1 MTRQLLLA
9 SLFALFTAT
18 PVFAQV
24 DIIYTGTAQPSL
36 DSATITGAQR
46 GTTVT
51 MDVNG
56 RNLSGN
62 GAIGAPGATEVIF
75 NKAGFTAKILASA
88 ERLREKPK
96 AIPLTTVIVDK
107 STLNRITLEIAIAAS
122 VEPGIYRFRLITPM
136 GTTNTLPFAVTPF
149 PEITERGMNQS
160 LETAQTIALPA
171 TITGNIG
178 RQGEAD
184 YYKFKAQAGQ
194 QIVFEPVA
202 AAIGSRLNPVISLF
216 DGDGNRLAANDEVNL
231 KGESPLGY
239 TIKAEGEYIV
249 SITDAEREAGLEYRL
264 NVGEFAYVT
273 GAFPLGIKQGAA
285 GKVALSGFN
294 LSGSQKVTAPAV
306 GSRDEPWMIRGN
318 GAKGESLNRLQ
329 LDAGLYPEIIEGSRN
344 NTPASAQA
352 VQLPATINGRI
363 FSNSEVKKEEISN
376 RPIDVD
382 QSAVAEDYFRFHAK
396 KGQKLIL
403 EVAAQRFGSPL
414 DSVIEV
420 LDARGLPIPRAVLRS
435 LLATET
441 TLSDRDSF
449 TAGLRLLNW
458 SGMRPG
464 DYLLAGSELVR
475 IERLPFFPDD
485 DTIVANSDG
494 IRYGFEDTTPETL
507 AMGTPVYKV
516 SIHPPGSTFSS
527 NGLPVRTLYYRNDDA
542 GPHYGFAG
550 MKDSRLTF
558 TAPADGEYLVRI
570 RDVRGLSGERF
581 AYRLAIHE
589 PHPDFSLAIEP
600 ENPNVPLGGSRDLR
614 VRAVRWDGFDGE
626 IEVKLLNVP
635 EGFTAMN
642 TKIPAGQ
649 NSGVVI
655 LSAAPDAKGHFGLQ
669 AEGVATI
676 GKQRVVRIVPV
687 GQELSIVSVAP
698 PPEVLVFTKERQ
710 VDVAPG
716 ADGFVNI
723 NIKRQEGFAGRVPF
737 DVVGLPHGV
746 TLRDLGLNG
755 ILITEGESA
764 TRFRFDVQPWVKP
777 QEQQIYVVGTIETS
791 GRQQQRFPAAPIT
804 LSIKPNKPKDSAA
817 NGTR

>member
-9 SLFALFTAT
+9 SLLALFTAA

-56 RNLSGN
+56 RNLMTTGASGAN
-62 GAIGAPGATEVIF
+62 EVIF
-75 NKAGFTAKILASA
+75 NEPGFTAKILASA
-88 ERLREKPK
+88 EQLREKPK
-96 AIPLTTVIVDK
+96 AVPLQTVIVDK
-107 STLNRITLEIAIAAS
+107 STLNRITLEITIAAS
-122 VEPGIYRFRLITPM
+122 VEPGIYRFRLKTPM

-160 LETAQTIALPA
+160 PETAQTIALPA

-178 RQGEAD
+178 RMGESD

-216 DGDGNRLAANDEVNL
+216 DSGGNRLATNDEINL
-231 KGESPLGY
+231 KGESALGY
-239 TIKAEGEYIV
+239 TITAAGEYIV
-249 SITDAEREAGLEYRL
+249 SITDAERDAGLPYRL
-264 NVGEFAYVT
+264 NAGEFAYVT
-273 GAFPLGIKQGAA
+273 GAFPLGIKRGVA
-285 GKVALSGFN
+285 GDVALSGFN

-306 GSRDEPWMIRGN
+306 GYRDDESWKIRGS

-329 LDAGLYPEIIEGSRN
+329 LDAGLYPEIIEGGRN

-352 VQLPATINGRI
+352 VQLPVTINGRI
-363 FSNSEVKKEEISN
+363 FSNSEVKKEEISD
-376 RPIDVD
+376 RTRGVD
-382 QSAVAEDYFRFHAK
+382 QSSGAEDYYRFNAK

-420 LDARGLPIPRAVLRS
+420 LDERGLPIPRAVLRS

-464 DYLLAGSELVR
+464 DYLLVGSELVQ

-494 IRYGFEDTTPETL
+494 IRYGFEDTTPETH

-542 GPHYGFAG
+542 GPLYGFAG

-589 PHPDFSLAIEP
+589 PHPDFSLSIEP
-600 ENPNVPLGGSRDLR
+600 ENPNVPRGGSRDLQ
-614 VRAVRWDGFDGE
+614 VSAVRWDGFDGE

-635 EGFTAMN
+635 AGFTAASA
-642 TKIPAGQ
+642 KIPAGQ

-676 GKQRVVRIVPV
+676 GKQRVVRKISVSK
-687 GQELSIVSVAP
+687 ELSIVSVAP

-716 ADGFVNI
+716 EDGFVSI
-723 NIKRQEGFAGRVPF
+723 NIKRQEGFQGRVPF

-777 QEQQIYVVGTIETS
+777 QEQQIYIVGTIETS

-804 LSIKPNKPKDSAA
+804 LSIKPHKPKETAA
-817 NGTR
+817 SGTR